1 MNEKAV
7 IILGAGLMQKPAICA
22 AKELGFKTVVA
33 DGNPDAVCSKMA
45 DIFEPVD
52 LKDKDGL
59 VQLAEKIKEK
69 GMVIAGVFTA
79 GTDFSANTAYVAEH
93 LGLFGHRYESCLNAS
108 NKVRMR
114 ECFKKNGVP
123 SPEFEEVDENRLEEL
138 LILAKNN
145 KIRCLLPQKSLKSPL
160 PPCI

>member
-69 GMVIAGVFTA
+69 GMVISRRT
-79 GTDFSANTAYVAEH
+79 VAKY
-93 LGLFGHRYESCLNAS
+93 R
-108 NKVRMR
+108 
-114 ECFKKNGVP
+114 
-123 SPEFEEVDENRLEEL
+123 EEL
-138 LILAKNN
+138 GI
-145 KIRCLLPQKSLKSPL
+145 KSSSKRKRF
-160 PPCI
+160 